1 MGNLR
6 TGARRIAAFLAT
18 LGVLVMSSG
27 IALMVTATPASAT
40 IKVKVCHANNSDD
53 NGNNPYNYLEV
64 GAPAAFAAHGA
75 IHRSGPGLK
84 HWSSAGTWN
93 GVWHDAGDPR
103 PDYVAM
109 HPWNHQISE
118 SWCENAANAPVTAEV
133 DWTEPDCDNQNTA
146 AWDGMGDHVTFA
158 LTDGNLAPG
167 ATVEVTATAADG
179 YHFAGG
185 VTTKKFD
192 HTFDAAEDCTA
203 YDASADVQFVDPE
216 CENENTP
223 SYAPTGNNVTF
234 EITDGEVAPGEWVE
248 ITATATEGHAFAD
261 ESTTKVFT
269 HTFDPEEICE
279 IVLPPRELTPEAP
292 TFVDPTCDAD
302 PSLALPEQGVEIP
315 DDLVDSARA
324 AVGPVIETADVDG
337 IHYEASGSLV
347 PGGTVEV
354 VATLVDPETT
364 VFAPEVTTAWSHT
377 FAVPTGCT
385 SVAPPIV
392 DTPSVDTTTDTTS
405 PTVVTPTVVN
415 AGLASDV
422 VQDARAQQ
430 GLALV
435 LAGMVLLVCAG
446 GLGLVRPRVGARIG

>member
-27 IALMVTATPASAT
+27 IALMVTATPANANHHNPPPVLKDWVCKYVGTPGVNERLKSGNDGLVWVSTNATEGAYFNDGQNRSFVLKKNAPHSPKPSVSGCPQPDNDHATAGVEWIEPSCENGNTAGYETSGEHVTWSVFSGSAT
-40 IKVKVCHANNSDD
+40 PGSWITLKAKAVGDYEFDD
-53 NGNNPYNYLEV
+53 WPHEYRLFV
-64 GAPAAFAAHGA
+64 H
-75 IHRSGPGLK
+75 
-84 HWSSAGTWN
+84 
-93 GVWHDAGDPR
+93 
-103 PDYVAM
+103 
-109 HPWNHQISE
+109 
-118 SWCENAANAPVTAEV
+118 
-133 DWTEPDCDNQNTA
+133 
-146 AWDGMGDHVTFA
+146 
-158 LTDGNLAPG
+158 
-167 ATVEVTATAADG
+167 
-179 YHFAGG
+179 
-185 VTTKKFD
+185 KFD
-192 HTFDAAEDCTA
+192 KAEDCTA
-203 YDASADVQFVDPE
+203 YDASAEVQFVDPE
-216 CENENTP
+216 CENENTA
-223 SYAPTGNNVTF
+223 SYTPTGNNVTF
-234 EITDGEVAPGEWVE
+234 QITDGEVAPGEWVE
-248 ITATATEGHAFAD
+248 ITATATEGHAFAN
-261 ESTTKVFT
+261 ESKTQVFT
-269 HTFDPEEICE
+269 HTFDPEEICD

-302 PSLALPEQGVEIP
+302 PSLALPEQGVEIS

-324 AVGPVIETADVDG
+324 AAGPVIETADVDG

-354 VATLVDPETT
+354 VATLIDPETT

-415 AGLASDV
+415 AGLATDV
-422 VQDARAQQ
+422 VQDVRAQQ
-430 GLALV
+430 GLALE

-446 GLGLVRPRVGARIG
+446 GLGLVRPRVGSRIR